1 VKDIII
7 AIDGYS
13 SCGKSTLAKDLAK
26 ILDYLYIDSGAM
38 YRAVTLTCLNAN
50 LIENDKVNIDRL
62 KELLQNT
69 TIAFKQNNQTGRFE
83 TFLNDE
89 LVEDRIRDINVSN
102 NVSLVSTI
110 DFVREKMVHLQ
121 QEIGKNKR
129 IVMDGRDIGT
139 VVFPTAEL
147 KLFMIADSE
156 IRAERRYKELSEK
169 NKNITLQEIAENI
182 KKRDFIDQNR
192 EISPLKQAE
201 DAIVLNNNDFTQQ
214 EQLNIILNI
223 IKEKFQ

>member
-69 TIAFKQNNQTGRFE
+69 TIAFKQNNQTGKFE

>member
-50 LIENDKVNIDRL
+50 LIENDKINIDRL

>member
-214 EQLNIILNI
+214 EQLNIIFNI
-223 IKEKFQ
+223 IKEKFH

>member
-1 VKDIII
+1 MKDIII

-50 LIENDKVNIDRL
+50 LIENEKVNIDRL

-69 TIAFKQNNQTGRFE
+69 TITFKQNNQTGRFE

-110 DFVREKMVHLQ
+110 DFVREKMVRLQ

-147 KLFMIADSE
+147 KLFMIADAE

-192 EISPLKQAE
+192 EISPLRQAE
-201 DAIVLNNNDFTQQ
+201 DAIVLNNNNFTQQ
-214 EQLNIILNI
+214 EQLDIILNI